1 VRSRWTAN
9 DTTLDPLELRALDGA
24 LDAGRALLGSDI
36 TAALE
41 AEGRALGDEAAE
53 GLVARR

>member
-1 VRSRWTAN
+1 
-9 DTTLDPLELRALDGA
+9 LDGA
-24 LDAGRALLGSDI
+24 LDAGRAMLGSDI